1 MHMGYRITVGAA
13 AAIALLAV
21 APHAFG
27 QSSPPTFGNLGR
39 IEIVYEDGLDD
50 VYEIEDSL
58 FKLDGVAIHPTLPR
72 STSEPT
78 VIYSG
83 VALPGQ
89 HDLSVVLKLKGATS
103 IIFTY
108 LEGYTVHLR
117 QSVKFGA
124 KRGEGVRIV
133 IKTYDRGFTY
143 DFTQRAG
150 MKVERVPLGPVAR
163 SAVSANALP

>member
-1 MHMGYRITVGAA
+1 MAKRNIFVALAA
-13 AAIALLAV
+13 VAVLAV
-21 APHAFG
+21 APEAFG
-27 QSSPPTFGNLGR
+27 QAAPPVYGNLGR
-39 IEIVYEDGLDD
+39 VEIVYQDGLDD

-72 STSEPT
+72 GTSEPT

-103 IIFTY
+103 VIFTY

-124 KRGEGVRIV
+124 KRGEAVRIV

-150 MKVERVPLGPVAR
+150 MKVERVSLGPVR
-163 SAVSANALP
+163 TSTAVQALP

>member
-1 MHMGYRITVGAA
+1 MVMGHRITVGAVA
-13 AAIALLAV
+13 AVALLAF
-21 APHAFG
+21 APRASA
-27 QSSPPTFGNLGR
+27 QASPPTFGNLGR
-39 IEIVYEDGLDD
+39 VEIVYEGGLDD
-50 VYEIEDSL
+50 VYEIVDSL

-72 STSEPT
+72 GKSSAT
-78 VIYSG
+78 VVYTG

-103 IIFTY
+103 MIFTY

-117 QSVKFGA
+117 QSVRFGA

-133 IKTYDRGFTY
+133 VKTFDRGFTY

-150 MKVERVPLGPVAR
+150 LKVERVGLGPVSTSPIA
-163 SAVSANALP
+163 ALP